1 AQSSDEPI
9 DFEALLAPLGR
20 LPQQIDIASVHL
32 ISRSSNVWIFPLHDV
47 RASRNAQGSMDV
59 TAQAN
64 IAQRDVLLNAR
75 ANWLELKGNHRL
87 DLSAVISGLQEDSQ
101 LNATGYLD
109 ATGAALSYKMSVQGR
124 YESVSDFLQAL
135 DDNAYPFAGNL
146 SVAGTLQGD
155 LDGYTLSLDEIG
167 LRDGDAYAF
176 SASGIITQRGSD
188 AVSLDLNARG
198 TARQLDGILPLEGAL
213 ADMLERTELEM
224 TVAGTLDSPILQSAA
239 LVLYGPGDTRLSLS
253 SQSQTLTLADL
264 QALSPRQ
271 TIHANI
277 DAQIGNLAA
286 LLPVSTLESD
296 TFLQSKIAGVSASF
310 TGEAHGLLDEL
321 RVDINDLTV
330 RHPQYLLSAKTQLLW
345 RQDVLSA
352 PTLELTLDDAGGADS
367 DRAGTLRA
375 KGSIA
380 DLLALRGL
388 GLQMTLDGFSPG
400 KAMEVAGSALPVA
413 LGPVSGNGLLLRA
426 ADALRVTD
434 LDLTVDILP
443 DMPLQI
449 RGDAALF
456 KNDITADLTMVL
468 PPPSAQAWQNLT
480 AISPPPGKAE
490 ASLRLR
496 PTYVTILSD
505 VLIGATK
512 LQGVASADLSNNTI
526 ERLSVDLYSSE
537 LRLDDFAHSQKPAET
552 PKADVPFSIE
562 GLSEALPNFPVTLS
576 FRSGHVVGP
585 LSDLENV
592 SVGVDVEAG
601 RITLRE
607 LDMRYA
613 GGELMLRGNIDSSI
627 SPAAISLAG
636 RGIHVPL
643 GALTEDLG
651 VQQSVSGALS
661 FQGGLVTRGATQDAW
676 EKNLQGRL
684 STALENVT
692 VSGAA
697 YDLLMSN
704 LLAWLVKGAGEKTT
718 TFTCSM
724 AQFDISAGVARS
736 DSLYIET
743 PRMLA
748 TGKASVDLAK
758 HTLDVRIEPRSKTR
772 TFQFPS
778 AVHLQGDL
786 GAPDLRVSPLQASA
800 DLSAQALLLLPSL
813 TLKLFGL
820 NGPDNT
826 YKACET
832 KDY

>member
-1 AQSSDEPI
+1 MPVTALRLSLTLILATLLSLFAALVTFRVSPDLTLRAIEAATARLSPYELKLLKPELRWSPFAFRADLLLLNYRDQSGPPLVSLQSVDFDMPFGQLLFGDITGGHLKAGNITYYLDAQSSDEPI

-296 TFLQSKIAGVSASF
+296 TFLQSQIAGVSASF

-330 RHPQYLLSAKTQLLW
+330 RHSQYLLSAKTQLLW

-380 DLLALRGL
+380 DL
-388 GLQMTLDGFSPG
+388 
-400 KAMEVAGSALPVA
+400 
-413 LGPVSGNGLLLRA
+413 RA
-426 ADALRVTD
+426 C
-434 LDLTVDILP
+434 
-443 DMPLQI
+443 
-449 RGDAALF
+449 G
-456 KNDITADLTMVL
+456 
-468 PPPSAQAWQNLT
+468 
-480 AISPPPGKAE
+480 
-490 ASLRLR
+490 
-496 PTYVTILSD
+496 
-505 VLIGATK
+505 
-512 LQGVASADLSNNTI
+512 
-526 ERLSVDLYSSE
+526 
-537 LRLDDFAHSQKPAET
+537 
-552 PKADVPFSIE
+552 
-562 GLSEALPNFPVTLS
+562 
-576 FRSGHVVGP
+576 
-585 LSDLENV
+585 
-592 SVGVDVEAG
+592 
-601 RITLRE
+601 
-607 LDMRYA
+607 
-613 GGELMLRGNIDSSI
+613 
-627 SPAAISLAG
+627 
-636 RGIHVPL
+636 
-643 GALTEDLG
+643 
-651 VQQSVSGALS
+651 
-661 FQGGLVTRGATQDAW
+661 
-676 EKNLQGRL
+676 GRL
-684 STALENVT
+684 CKN
-692 VSGAA
+692 
-697 YDLLMSN
+697 
-704 LLAWLVKGAGEKTT
+704 
-718 TFTCSM
+718 
-724 AQFDISAGVARS
+724 I
-736 DSLYIET
+736 
-743 PRMLA
+743 
-748 TGKASVDLAK
+748 
-758 HTLDVRIEPRSKTR
+758 
-772 TFQFPS
+772 
-778 AVHLQGDL
+778 
-786 GAPDLRVSPLQASA
+786 
-800 DLSAQALLLLPSL
+800 
-813 TLKLFGL
+813 
-820 NGPDNT
+820 
-826 YKACET
+826 
-832 KDY
+832 